1 MIESYCMNLQAK
13 LHIKMKIRRWSNKKR
28 NIMNELQLIEKKIP
42 FIYIN
47 AGRLA
52 ISGFTNTIDGEY
64 EIYVV
69 GVRNIL
75 KKIDIHYALPDAIC
89 SRERRI
95 RNNNLMIILFQQTPF
110 PRDII
115 NEILSFS
122 P

>member
-89 SRERRI
+89 RRERRI

-115 NEILSFS
+115 NEILGFS